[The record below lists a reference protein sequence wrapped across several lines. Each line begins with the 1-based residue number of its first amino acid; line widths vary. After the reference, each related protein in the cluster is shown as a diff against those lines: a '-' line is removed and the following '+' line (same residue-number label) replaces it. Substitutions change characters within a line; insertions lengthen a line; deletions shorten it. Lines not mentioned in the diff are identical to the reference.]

1 VIRLCYVPEEI
12 ELTECE
18 LLVIVAIGNAPTMS
32 DPARLKEPN
41 LSTRLIEHYFVA
53 MNESGR
59 LALTPKGWSVYKLG
73 GISQPHAEIAH
84 GP

>member
-1 VIRLCYVPEEI
+1 LCYVPEEI

-59 LALTPKGWSVYKLG
+59 LARTQGLVRIQYANLKRTIDLPAK
-73 GISQPHAEIAH
+73 
-84 GP
+84 